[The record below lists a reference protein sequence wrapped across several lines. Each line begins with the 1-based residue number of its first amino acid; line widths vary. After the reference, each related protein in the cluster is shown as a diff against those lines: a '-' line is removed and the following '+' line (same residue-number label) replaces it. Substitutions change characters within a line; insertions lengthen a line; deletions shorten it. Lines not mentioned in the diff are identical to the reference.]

1 MAGHAAPNIVEDG
14 LVFLVDAA
22 NPRSWTGPNSSTVND
37 LIGTPTGSIFND
49 TSGSYGD
56 NNSFAFDG
64 TDDYIDTNLSTNIN
78 SFSVSCWFKGDNL
91 QTGAQKRLFDFE
103 DSTRTLNKFP
113 ILFVGNTTY
122 ATIGSGKIAALDYSG
137 AVGSISADWDTNR
150 NGLWN
155 YVVLIVNNTNVEL
168 YLNDSSL
175 VSGTITR
182 DTSYQ
187 NMTKFVIGAAA
198 NTTQYYF
205 NGEIGP
211 IQIYNHALSAQEI
224 KQNYNALKGRFS

>member
-91 QTGAQKRLFDFE
+91 QTGAQKRLFDFA
-103 DSTRTLNKFP
+103 DSTLEEEFKIYQERRQQDVKEGKNKNTSLSRNYKTFENAKSFRVRFYNSKYGDMLVGPYRKLIEDTILSKNKQKLDSLDEKEINKMMSETLTLEKKKN
-113 ILFVGNTTY
+113 IL
-122 ATIGSGKIAALDYSG
+122 AMSLD
-137 AVGSISADWDTNR
+137 
-150 NGLWN
+150 
-155 YVVLIVNNTNVEL
+155 
-168 YLNDSSL
+168 
-175 VSGTITR
+175 
-182 DTSYQ
+182 
-187 NMTKFVIGAAA
+187 
-198 NTTQYYF
+198 
-205 NGEIGP
+205 
-211 IQIYNHALSAQEI
+211 
-224 KQNYNALKGRFS
+224 NAMVA